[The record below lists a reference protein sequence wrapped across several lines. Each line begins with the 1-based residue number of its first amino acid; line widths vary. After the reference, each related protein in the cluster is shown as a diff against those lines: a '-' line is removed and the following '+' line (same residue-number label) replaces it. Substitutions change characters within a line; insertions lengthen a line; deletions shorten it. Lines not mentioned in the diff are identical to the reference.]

1 MIKLILASKS
11 KWRKEIIEMA
21 GLKCE
26 TMVSDVDENIE
37 FDTPENYVMN
47 LSKMKAE
54 AVSKKVEEGIII
66 SADTIGYMNNEK
78 FEKPKDRDEAFRN
91 IKKLSGNINYA
102 VTGVTLIDK
111 YKNKKATFVEKAA
124 VYFKEMTD
132 EEINWYIDNEE
143 NVYDCA
149 GYSMETKASLFVT
162 RIEGDYKSI
171 VGLPISRIYDELKKF
186 GYNIN
191 DFETVK

>member
-1 MIKLILASKS
+1 M
-11 KWRKEIIEMA
+11 
-21 GLKCE
+21 
-26 TMVSDVDENIE
+26 
-37 FDTPENYVMN
+37 
-47 LSKMKAE
+47 
-54 AVSKKVEEGIII
+54 
-66 SADTIGYMNNEK
+66 
-78 FEKPKDRDEAFRN
+78 
-91 IKKLSGNINYA
+91 
-102 VTGVTLIDK
+102 IDK